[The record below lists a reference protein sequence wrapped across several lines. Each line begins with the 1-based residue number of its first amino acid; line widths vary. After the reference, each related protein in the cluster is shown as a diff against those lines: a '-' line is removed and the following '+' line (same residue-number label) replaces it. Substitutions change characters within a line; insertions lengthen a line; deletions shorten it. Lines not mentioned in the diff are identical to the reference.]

1 MSNFTYT
8 VGLNNMGSYQVAG
21 SPYLTASTITEEV
34 KEFNFPRVTKSILIH
49 NTGSAD
55 IYFYFVS
62 SPTVKLRLPSTKKL
76 DINVKCASIF
86 VSGSTQSGVQV
97 LGELTNIPIGRMY
110 DLTGLE
116 GV

>member
-21 SPYLTASTITEEV
+21 SPYLTASTITEE
-34 KEFNFPRVTKSILIH
+34 KEFSFPRVTKSLLIH

-62 SPTVKLRLPSTKKL
+62 SPSVKLRLPSAKKI
-76 DINVKCASIF
+76 DIDVKCASVF
-86 VSGSTQSGVQV
+86 VSGSTQSGVQI
-97 LGELTNIPIGRMY
+97 LGELTNIPVGRMY